1 MKLKY
6 FSQFYKIQ
14 TAEDE
19 DWFDPQ
25 MSSDTL
31 LFIDPFLVFETD
43 ISLFSNAKEK
53 FFTFFTSA
61 FELAHE
67 AVYSITA
74 YNKLKAILKFP
85 EVKELCLGF
94 SERGTAGSGSGG
106 GYSKGFAD
114 ALVKLAS
121 AGYTGLDHFEEI
133 EIFTV
138 GIGKDRISDAT
149 ANIIKPELIE
159 YTQQVC
165 KAFNIPT
172 ISHVIENAK
181 FDFQYKRW
189 HKGQA
194 YSLPG
199 NPFFNRGER
208 AVILVPKAFI
218 CATHAIGSDGFKNY
232 VKDNKNEELRAD
244 LNYEIEK
251 EFQNFKKSDIV
262 NLTKR
267 HPEWVQ
273 EYVDYIEN
281 EADIKPYDLEVDS
294 ENLYRNEKRTYSFI
308 VSHPIDMSVSNDE
321 EFGQWLE
328 LLLDRFRF
336 FIEEKDGNKL
346 LWNIV
351 KKTFSQIVDCQP
363 CKEPTARSLLVDV
376 ILGYCHINKVNIS
389 KESELGKKVVEF
401 SFLSGYKNQ
410 ALIELKLAKNSKKI
424 TQDDLGKLPA
434 YIESYKT
441 NYRYFLVI
449 PYTRKELECINKA
462 LTKIEAISFGE
473 LAFKFFVVDA
483 TLDQPNIS
491 VAPSES
497 KQMSND
503 RLRAVEKN
511 LELLRKQIEGREE
524 AKSIAPFEDK
534 TRIEL
539 GIQKLREEIRPFEEE
554 YWRLLAVRSTQV
566 EIAELEAEMVVAELV
581 EQVGQLQNSSQYPDE
596 VLQLLQKIY
605 IEVSKP
611 GTPATAKLKGAVSMF
626 PPFVSLGYEAEIDT
640 ENFFRTHLPTF
651 TKWYKTLAKKQ

>member
-1 MKLKY
+1 MNLKY
-6 FSQFYKIQ
+6 FSQFYNIP
-14 TAEDE
+14 TAENE

-43 ISLFSNAKEK
+43 IPLFSNAKEK
-53 FFTFFTSA
+53 FFDFFNCA

-67 AVYSITA
+67 AVSSITA
-74 YNKLKAILKFP
+74 YNKLKAVLKFP

-94 SERGTAGSGSGG
+94 SQGGTAGSGSGG

-114 ALVKLAS
+114 ALVQLAS
-121 AGYTGLDHFEEI
+121 AGHTGLDHFEEI

-149 ANIIKPELIE
+149 ANLIKPELIE

-165 KAFNIPT
+165 KTFNIST
-172 ISHVIENAK
+172 ISHIIENAG
-181 FDFQYKRW
+181 FDYQYKRW
-189 HKGQA
+189 DKGRA

-232 VKDNKNEELRAD
+232 VKDYKNEELRAD

-251 EFQNFKKSDIV
+251 EFREFKKSDIV
-262 NLTKR
+262 NLSKR
-267 HPEWVQ
+267 YPGWVR
-273 EYVDYIEN
+273 EYIDYIEN
-281 EADIKPYDLEVDS
+281 DADIKPYDLEVDT
-294 ENLYRNEKRTYSFI
+294 ENLYRNEKRAYSFI
-308 VSHPIDMSVSNDE
+308 ISHPIEVSVSNDE
-321 EFGQWLE
+321 EFVHWLE

-336 FIEEKDGNKL
+336 FIEEQDGNKL
-346 LWNIV
+346 LWTMV
-351 KKTFSQIVDCQP
+351 KKPFSQIVDCQP
-363 CKEPTARSLLVDV
+363 CKEYTARSVLGDI

-389 KESELGKKVVEF
+389 KESDLGKRIVEF
-401 SFLSGYKNQ
+401 SFSSGYKNQ
-410 ALIELKLAKNSKKI
+410 ALIELKLAKNIQKLI
-424 TQDDLGKLPA
+424 QDDLEKLSG
-434 YIESYKT
+434 YIRSYKT

-449 PYTRKELECINKA
+449 PYTRKELEYINKA
-462 LTKIEAISFGE
+462 ISKIESIDFGE
-473 LAFKFFVVDA
+473 LSFKFSVVDA
-483 TLDQPNIS
+483 TLDQPNTP
-491 VAPSES
+491 VVPSQS
-497 KQMSND
+497 QQMLND
-503 RLRAVEKN
+503 RLCTVEEN
-511 LELLRKQIEGREE
+511 LELLRKQIAGKEK
-524 AKSIAPFEDK
+524 AKILAPFEEH

-539 GIQKLREEIRPFEEE
+539 GIQELRKQMRTFEEE
-554 YWRLLAVRSTQV
+554 YWQLLATRSTQV
-566 EIAELEAEMVVAELV
+566 EIAEPEAEIVVAELV
-581 EQVGQLQNSSQYPDE
+581 EQVGQLQTSSQYPDE

-611 GTPATAKLKGAVSMF
+611 GTPAAAKLKAAVSMF
-626 PPFVSLGYEAEIDT
+626 PPFVSLAYEAEIDT

-651 TKWYKTLAKKQ
+651 TKCYKALAKK